1 MAKTIKITRKTVSG
15 SKAGKV
21 DPKPVPESKPE
32 PKKAAPAPEPKKPA
46 AKKERTGREVISGD
60 LKITVL
66 AKENPRRPGTMAH
79 KTFSLYRT
87 GMTVGEWREACR
99 ARDCDEG
106 YLHYDIAKGRIAVK

>member
-1 MAKTIKITRKTVSG
+1 MAKTIKVTRKTVSG
-15 SKAGKV
+15 SKARKV

-32 PKKAAPAPEPKKPA
+32 PKKVAPAPEPKKPA

-66 AKENPRRPGTMAH
+66 EENPRRPGTMAW

-87 GMTVGEWREACR
+87 GMTVSEWREACR
-99 ARDCDEG
+99 ARDCDAA
-106 YLHYDIAKGRIAVK
+106 YLPYDIAKGRIAVK